1 MMYKLSIAAAFMLSS
16 AVLGAPDGG
25 YPLGRKEYYIQMP
38 IDHFTNGGA
47 GSPTFSMRYF
57 VDA

>member
-1 MMYKLSIAAAFMLSS
+1 MLSS

>member
-1 MMYKLSIAAAFMLSS
+1 VAQAT
-16 AVLGAPDGG
+16 PDGG
-25 YPLGRKEYYIQMP
+25 YPLGRKEYYIKMP

-47 GSPTFSMRYF
+47 GSATFNMRYF